1 MYVELLI
8 LAVIVLLVLV
18 LWGRR
23 GLVVVGGTLF
33 LVFAV
38 ELVGIVA

>member
-1 MYVELLI
+1 LSSPSLI
-8 LAVIVLLVLV
+8 VIVLLVLV
-18 LWGRR
+18 LWGRM

-38 ELVGIVA
+38 GLVGIVA

>member
-18 LWGRR
+18 LWGRM

-38 ELVGIVA
+38 WLVGIVA

>member
-1 MYVELLI
+1 LSSPSLTF
-8 LAVIVLLVLV
+8 IVLMVFV
-18 LWGRR
+18 LWGRM

-38 ELVGIVA
+38 GLVGIVA

>member
-8 LAVIVLLVLV
+8 LAVIVLMVLV
-18 LWGRR
+18 LWDRM

-38 ELVGIVA
+38 WLVGIVA